1 MLRRLMF
8 SSPFKVP
15 DVVLANPGVNRVL
28 LLDRHAYLTIRN
40 LTDCTDRLIECSPMN
55 VITVRRTVFVRGNER
70 SRTRRSFRELT
81 RAYFA
86 RENTLEFVAEALFFA
101 IIVAISA
108 WPILAAAGALH
119 EFFQRALT

>member
-1 MLRRLMF
+1 MGVETF
-8 SSPFKVP
+8 DVFPFRTP
-15 DVVLANPGVNRVL
+15 DVVPPNLGLHRAL
-28 LLDRHAYLTIRN
+28 LLDCHALLTIRN
-40 LTDCTDRLIECSPMN
+40 LTNCTDRLIECSPMN
-55 VITVRRTVFVRGNER
+55 VITVRRTVFVHGNER

-86 RENTLEFVAEALFFA
+86 RENTLEFVAEAVFFV

-119 EFFQRALT
+119 EFLQRALT

>member
-1 MLRRLMF
+1 VLPNLGVRR
-8 SSPFKVP
+8 S
-15 DVVLANPGVNRVL
+15 L
-28 LLDRHAYLTIRN
+28 LLDRHALLTIRN
-40 LTDCTDRLIECSPMN
+40 LTDCMDRFIECSPMN

-70 SRTRRSFRELT
+70 LGTRRSFRELT
-81 RAYFA
+81 RAYFE
-86 RENTLEFVAEALFFA
+86 RENSLEFVAEALFFV